1 MIRFKGFNFFLIFS
15 LIFSFKIAAM
25 FRANFAKISF
35 NFINLIVF
43 LSCPI
48 FFANFKLI
56 LCSLK
61 LNIRRLNIELIN
73 SITWSFLF
81 FCQRTSLFMQ
91 SIFHRFNLIYL
102 HKTTAPEHF
111 QSTFFKKHTHTHT
124 QNRVVDQHHSVH
136 FYQFQ
141 LNYDDILAVIQCL

>member
-1 MIRFKGFNFFLIFS
+1 
-15 LIFSFKIAAM
+15 M

-48 FFANFKLI
+48 FFANFKLK

-81 FCQRTSLFMQ
+81 FAKERHYLCSQYFIDLIWFIYIKRQLQ
-91 SIFHRFNLIYL
+91 SISRAL
-102 HKTTAPEHF
+102 
-111 QSTFFKKHTHTHT
+111 SFKKNTHT

-141 LNYDDILAVIQCL
+141 LNYDDILAVIQCLWCGISFPLKHSSIFK